1 MIAKNRRL
9 FFILLGIPLLLLV
22 PLIAMQFS
30 DAVNWS
36 ASDFLVMGILLL
48 AAGLVFEFILRNV
61 HTISKRIVLIVIVT
75 FVLLLVWAELAVGI
89 FGTPFA
95 GS

>member
-1 MIAKNRRL
+1 MLTSNKRL
-9 FFILLGIPLLLLV
+9 IGILISIPLLLLI

-30 DAVNWS
+30 SEVNWEPL
-36 ASDFLVMGILLL
+36 DFLVMGMLLL
-48 AAGLVFEFILRNV
+48 GVGLVGEFLLRKVKNSEHRLLLCIGLV
-61 HTISKRIVLIVIVT
+61 VL
-75 FVLLLVWAELAVGI
+75 FLLVWAELAVGI